1 MKSKSRKAALAGAAI
16 LAVAAST
23 TGNASNAE
31 TKYIDDGFILEDG
44 QYIWEKETHFT
55 SIKEAAI
62 NRVKP
67 VDKTPAKKEPKK
79 KGKK

>member
-1 MKSKSRKAALAGAAI
+1 

-44 QYIWEKETHFT
+44 QYIWDKETHFT
-55 SIKEAAI
+55 SIKDAAI

-67 VDKTPAKKEPKK
+67 AKKTTAPKK
-79 KGKK
+79 ATKKK